1 MKVKRMK
8 MRKRRYEHINWI
20 KDLSINRNKV
30 KGWMVSIFCKVS
42 SLSMRED
49 SSTNT
54 VEVWKHLA
62 CKRNWT
68 NKVQSSNTNLSKRS
82 KKVYHTIT
90 SKLYPTKDPYIRK
103 LTRITKSII
112 QYQTYKNNT
121 LLFCNP

>member
-1 MKVKRMK
+1 MKVKTME

-30 KGWMVSIFCKVS
+30 KGWMVSIFGKVS
-42 SLSMRED
+42 FLPIRENL
-49 SSTNT
+49 STNT
-54 VEVWKHLA
+54 VVVWKHLA